1 MKLRILNHL
10 MMNEDVMKIVEDK
23 QDVVLPNTAM
33 RYTRIVPWKKK
44 MDTQMD
50 AQSIVAFDIVPGH
63 AVNPAVREY
72 TLYVWVMV
80 HDSLMVFDDVA
91 GRRLQMR
98 DRGTRLDILA
108 DKVDYL
114 LNGDEGLG
122 FGELQFH
129 GAPQVEVSD
138 YYHGRMLT
146 YKILGWN
153 RHGDKI

>member
-1 MKLRILNHL
+1 
-10 MMNEDVMKIVEDK
+10 
-23 QDVVLPNTAM
+23 M

-129 GAPQVEVSD
+129 GAP
-138 YYHGRMLT
+138 
-146 YKILGWN
+146 
-153 RHGDKI
+153 